1 VEAHQREKNGEGVT
15 ARFRHERLPLSGTA
29 ERVLAGARFPG
40 DSDWFS
46 GHFPGNPIVPGV
58 ALIALVAEAV
68 IERER
73 DEGRSLT
80 ITGVR
85 RVRFRLPVRPEDEVT
100 LEATRMPGRQ
110 APAYS
115 FTIFLAGEAVC
126 SGVLTAAIIPS

>member
-1 VEAHQREKNGEGVT
+1 MT
-15 ARFRHERLPLSGTA
+15 ARFRHEHMPLSGKA
-29 ERVLAGARFPG
+29 EHVAAAARFPG

-73 DEGRSLT
+73 GEGRSLA

-85 RVRFRLPVRPEDEVT
+85 RVRFRLPVRPDDEVT
-100 LEATRMPGRQ
+100 LEATRMPNPQG
-110 APAYS
+110 PAYA
-115 FTIFLAGEAVC
+115 FTVCLAGETVC

>member
-1 VEAHQREKNGEGVT
+1 M
-15 ARFRHERLPLSGTA
+15 PLSGKA
-29 ERVLAGARFPG
+29 EHVAAAARFPG

-73 DEGRSLT
+73 GEGRPLA

-85 RVRFRLPVRPEDEVT
+85 RVRFRLPVRPDDEVT
-100 LEATRMPGRQ
+100 LEATRIPNPQG
-110 APAYS
+110 PAYA
-115 FTIFLAGEAVC
+115 FTVCLAGETVC

>member
-1 VEAHQREKNGEGVT
+1 MT
-15 ARFRHERLPLSGTA
+15 ARFRHEHLPLAGKA
-29 ERVLAGARFPG
+29 EHVAAAARFPG

-68 IERER
+68 IERELG
-73 DEGRSLT
+73 EGRSLA

-85 RVRFRLPVRPEDEVT
+85 RVRFRLPVRPDDEVT

-110 APAYS
+110 GPAYS
-115 FTIFLAGEAVC
+115 FTVSLAGETVC
-126 SGVLTAAIIPS
+126 SGLLTAAIIPS

>member
-1 VEAHQREKNGEGVT
+1 MS
-15 ARFRHERLPLSGTA
+15 ARFHYEYMPLSGTA
-29 ERVLAGARFPG
+29 ERVAATARFPG

-73 DEGRSLT
+73 GEGRSLA

-110 APAYS
+110 GPAYS
-115 FTIFLAGEAVC
+115 FTVCLAGEAVC

>member
-1 VEAHQREKNGEGVT
+1 MT
-15 ARFRHERLPLSGTA
+15 ARFRHEHLLLSGKA
-29 ERVLAGARFPG
+29 ELIAAAARFPG

-68 IERER
+68 IERELG
-73 DEGRSLT
+73 EGRSLA

-85 RVRFRLPVRPEDEVT
+85 RVRFRLPVRPDDEVT

-110 APAYS
+110 GPAYS
-115 FTIFLAGEAVC
+115 FTVSLAGETVC
-126 SGVLTAAIIPS
+126 SGLLTAAIIPS

>member
-1 VEAHQREKNGEGVT
+1 MT
-15 ARFRHERLPLSGTA
+15 ARFRHEHLPLSGKA
-29 ERVLAGARFPG
+29 ERVVAAARFPG

-73 DEGRSLT
+73 GEGRSLA

-85 RVRFRLPVRPEDEVT
+85 KVRFRLPVRPDDEVT
-100 LEATRMPGRQ
+100 LEATRIPNPQG
-110 APAYS
+110 PAYV
-115 FTIFLAGEAVC
+115 FTVCLAGETAC
-126 SGVLTAAIIPS
+126 SGVLTAEIIPS